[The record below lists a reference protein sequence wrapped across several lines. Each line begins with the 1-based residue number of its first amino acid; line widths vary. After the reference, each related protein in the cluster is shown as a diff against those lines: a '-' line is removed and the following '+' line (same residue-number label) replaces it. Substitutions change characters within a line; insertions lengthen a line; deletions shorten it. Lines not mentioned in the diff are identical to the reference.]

1 MKTKNKKGAAADNS
15 QPTAPKAAEYVRKR
29 VDIEI
34 GKLRTAEWNPRG
46 KITPESVADL
56 AASIKSLGL
65 IQPVVAMMD
74 ADGTATL
81 IAGHR
86 RVVAAKLAGLDKVP
100 CDVLVGVDEE
110 TARRMTFIEN
120 LQRADADP
128 LLESELVGSLVKS
141 GMTLDEIAAE
151 TGRGRQWV
159 ARRAN
164 LANLSP
170 SWRKRVKSGEQIT
183 IDCLEHVAAYPAEI
197 QEKCKDASGSYYGN
211 SQGVA
216 WHNVK
221 WQFQRETRDLREVLF
236 DTAKC
241 LGCPNNTG
249 CSPELFDWDG
259 KTATFGKCMDAKC
272 FQRKTE
278 QAVDDAVAKAETKGR
293 TVVKNRQPYQVGV
306 YGATK
311 RPTKTNTALY
321 AYTDCNG
328 NRVMEYAAP
337 PPPKEENPAKTKEE
351 RQAEREAAKKERLVH
366 DVQNEAARKFE
377 TWIGERKK
385 DGIWPKWFIDCAIDE
400 LCTVI
405 TNYWQDNVL
414 AVDAFARNTGFT
426 ASDAEADKVYK
437 EYLAKQEGGEAE
449 EPFDD
454 EETED

>member
-1 MKTKNKKGAAADNS
+1 MKAKTKNTPAEGGNLKPPKTAD
-15 QPTAPKAAEYVRKR
+15 YVRKR
-29 VDIEI
+29 VDIEV
-34 GKLRTAEWNPRG
+34 GKLHVAAWNPRG

-100 CDVLVGVDEE
+100 CEVLVGVDEE

-120 LQRADADP
+120 LQRKDADP
-128 LLESELVGSLVKS
+128 LLESELVGSLLKS
-141 GMTLDEIAAE
+141 GMTHDEIAAE

-183 IDCLEHVAAYPAEI
+183 IDCLEHVAAYPMEI
-197 QEKCKDASGSYYGN
+197 QEKLKDTRGNYYGN
-211 SQGVA
+211 SQGVS
-216 WHNVK
+216 WHDVK
-221 WQFQRETRDLREVLF
+221 WQFTRETRDLKEVLF

-293 TVVKNRQPYQVGV
+293 TVVKNKQPYQVGV
-306 YGATK
+306 YGTTK
-311 RPTKTNTALY
+311 KPTKTNTALY
-321 AYTDCNG
+321 VYTDCNG

-337 PPPKEENPAKTKEE
+337 PPPKEEKPAKTKEE
-351 RQAEREAAKKERLVH
+351 RQAEKEAKKQLGLLQDAKDEAA
-366 DVQNEAARKFE
+366 QKFDDWTDE
-377 TWIGERKK
+377 HAK
-385 DGIWPKWFIDCAIDE
+385 DGDWPQWFVDSAVERMVREIRDYGCGDLE
-400 LCTVI
+400 LV
-405 TNYWQDNVL
+405 
-414 AVDAFARNTGFT
+414 VDAFAKNTGFT
-426 ASDAEADKVYK
+426 ASDAEADKVYQ
-437 EYLAKQEGGEAE
+437 EYLAKLGEE
-449 EPFDD
+449 SGD
-454 EETED
+454 E

>member
-1 MKTKNKKGAAADNS
+1 MKKKTTEETV
-15 QPTAPKAAEYVRKR
+15 PPKAAEYVRKR
-29 VDIEI
+29 VDIEV
-34 GKLRTAEWNPRG
+34 GKLRAAEWNPRG

-100 CDVLVGVDEE
+100 CEVLVGVDEE

-120 LQRADADP
+120 LQRADVDP
-128 LLESELVGSLVKS
+128 LLESELVGSLLKS
-141 GMTLDEIAAE
+141 GMTHDEIAAE

-183 IDCLEHVAAYPAEI
+183 IDCLEHVAAYPMEI
-197 QEKCKDASGSYYGN
+197 QEKLKDTRGNYYGGGGN
-211 SQGVA
+211 EVLTWS
-216 WHNVK
+216 NVK
-221 WQFQRETRDLREVLF
+221 WEFLRESRDLKDVLF
-236 DTAKC
+236 DTANC
-241 LGCPNNTG
+241 LTCPNNTG
-249 CSPELFDWDG
+249 CCPDLFDD
-259 KTATFGKCMDAKC
+259 KVSKDALGKCLDAKC
-272 FQRKTE
+272 YGEQTE
-278 QAVDDAVAKAETKGR
+278 QAVADAEAKAEKRGSK
-293 TVVKNRQPYQVGV
+293 VVKKSPYQCGV
-306 YGATK
+306 YGSATK
-311 RPTKTNTALY
+311 RPTKTNTVLY
-321 AYTDCNG
+321 VYNDSMGKKT
-328 NRVMEYAAP
+328 MEWAP
-337 PPPKEENPAKTKEE
+337 PPPKAEEKKAKTKEE

-366 DVQNEAARKFE
+366 DVQDEAARKFE

-385 DGIWPKWFIDCAIDE
+385 DGIWPKWFIDCAINE

-414 AVDAFARNTGFT
+414 AVDAFAANTGFK
-426 ASDAEADKVYK
+426 ASDAEADKVYQ
-437 EYLAKQEGGEAE
+437 EYLAELGEGSG
-449 EPFDD
+449 D
-454 EETED
+454 E

>member
-34 GKLRTAEWNPRG
+34 GQLRTAEWNPRG

-216 WHNVK
+216 WHDVK

-293 TVVKNRQPYQVGV
+293 TIVKNMQPYQVGV
-306 YGATK
+306 YGSTK
-311 RPTKTNTALY
+311 KPTKTNTALY
-321 AYTDCNG
+321 VYTDCNG
-328 NRVMEYAAP
+328 NRVMEYAEP
-337 PPPKEENPAKTKEE
+337 PPPEEKKKAKTKEE
-351 RQAEREAAKKERLVH
+351 RQAEREAKRICGLLQDAK
-366 DVQNEAARKFE
+366 DEAAQKFDDWTDE
-377 TWIGERKK
+377 HASDGSWPQWFVDAAVERMVGEIR
-385 DGIWPKWFIDCAIDE
+385 DYGCGDME
-400 LCTVI
+400 LV
-405 TNYWQDNVL
+405 
-414 AVDAFARNTGFT
+414 VDAFARNTGFT
-426 ASDAEADKVYK
+426 ASDAEADKVYQ
-437 EYLAKQEGGEAE
+437 EYLAKLGKESG
-449 EPFDD
+449 D
-454 EETED
+454 E